1 VTSVNCY
8 QLKRIV
14 KLRSGTAGPSSAVL
28 WLWVL
33 VPFVVVPVCMCV
45 CGLGSDEQEP
55 RYINGVL
62 KYRGVKSNVL

>member
-1 VTSVNCY
+1 MSVNCY
-8 QLKRIV
+8 QLKR
-14 KLRSGTAGPSSAVL
+14 SGTADPSSAVL